1 MISPGNISQ
10 GIWMINLLSEPE
22 VGRHFT
28 IIIHTQVFWVFPQL
42 CDHTYIYVQQQLLQG
57 GVCVCVFFFPSLQ
70 QGFVVAVLYCFLNGE
85 VSKF

>member
-28 IIIHTQVFWVFPQL
+28 IIIHTEVFWVFPQL

-57 GVCVCVFFFPSLQ
+57 GVCVCVFSHLFNRGLWLLSCTAF
-70 QGFVVAVLYCFLNGE
+70 
-85 VSKF
+85 